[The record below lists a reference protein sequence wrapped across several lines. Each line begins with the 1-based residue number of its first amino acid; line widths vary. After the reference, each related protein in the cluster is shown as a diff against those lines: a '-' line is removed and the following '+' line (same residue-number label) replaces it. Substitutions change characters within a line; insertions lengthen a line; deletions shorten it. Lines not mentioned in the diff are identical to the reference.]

1 MQTQTSKNEKV
12 VSTMINELFEK
23 VSEMEKQAYADYTDA
38 AARHGEESQRTQE
51 LKYRHLG
58 ILEVKR
64 ELMRTE

>member
-1 MQTQTSKNEKV
+1 MTNK
-12 VSTMINELFEK
+12 LFEK

-38 AARHGEESQRTQE
+38 AARHGEESKRTQE

-64 ELMRTE
+64 ELMRIE